1 MYHKV
6 YDKLISDDDR
16 IRVGDFFHIIKKRTP
31 YGKVVAPD
39 RKKIY
44 EFMERLYRDGT
55 PFLVTDSVDTIVR
68 QKARRN
74 VLEQKETMSLSV
86 EEVANSIFLVHIRE
100 QEIVDKVKKALEV
113 MKSDE
118 DDSSPVM

>member
-6 YDKLISDDDR
+6 YDKLISDDER
-16 IRVGDFFHIIKKRTP
+16 KSLGESFQIVKKQTS
-31 YGKVVAPD
+31 YGRFVSPN

-44 EFMERLYRDGT
+44 EFMDRLYRNGT
-55 PFLVTDSVDTIVR
+55 PFLVTDGEVSIVR

-74 VLEQKETMSLSV
+74 VLERKETMSLSV
-86 EEVANSIFLVHIRE
+86 EEVENSIFLVHIRE